1 MTDLA
6 VVLYGPPAAGKDTVT
21 RALTRIDDRYRLFPR
36 LKYGPGRTSGYRMV
50 TRAELGEVRDQ
61 PGELIW
67 ENTRYGAVYGIDRG
81 QVTRMLAAGQVPVLH
96 LGQPEGVRAVTG
108 SLPDVTILVVA
119 LECPRDIALQR
130 AAARGTGDL
139 AERAAAYDATPPL
152 RLADLTV
159 DTSTTAPQDTAGLIH
174 RATGTAAPRRR

>member
-21 RALTRIDDRYRLFPR
+21 RALAEIDARYRLFPR
-36 LKYGPGRTSGYRMV
+36 LKCGTGRTGGYRMI
-50 TRAELGEVRDQ
+50 TRAELGEIRGR
-61 PGELIW
+61 PGEVIW
-67 ENTRYGAVYGIDRG
+67 ENTRYSAVYVVDRS

-96 LGQPEGVRAVTG
+96 LGQPEGVRAVVG
-108 SLPDVTILVVA
+108 SLPDVAVLVVG
-119 LECPRDIALQR
+119 LECPRDVALER

-152 RLADLTV
+152 HFADLTV
-159 DTSTTAPQDTAGLIH
+159 DTSTTVPQDAAALIH
-174 RATGTAAPRRR
+174 QRTEASAPRRC